1 MGRPGKIKRPVGLD
15 AALRFTLL
23 QKRPEHRRKIFRAWR
38 LTLLRATLKREPA
51 DQEMEAQIQL
61 FREPDFDAANCPFGF
76 WDLLK
81 DFVPVY
87 QKENRRK
94 KAQSAAVI
102 RWSKGKPNSAQR
114 KIKKVS

>member
-1 MGRPGKIKRPVGLD
+1 MARPRKIKHPIGLDVGL
-15 AALRFTLL
+15 RFYLPK
-23 QKRPEHRRKIFRAWR
+23 KRPEHRRKIFRAWR
-38 LTLLRATLKREPA
+38 VTILRATLKQEPT
-51 DQEMEAQIQL
+51 DQEIEAQIKL

-87 QKENRRK
+87 QKENRIK

-102 RWSKGKPNSAQR
+102 RWSKEKPGKAR
-114 KIKKVS
+114 KEK